1 MQSENKQDAAAP
13 EEDLEQDQAQDQPE
27 GQHSEQ
33 AEENAP
39 AEEAAPEG
47 ADPAP
52 AAGSDLEAELAET
65 KDRLLRALAEAENV
79 RRRATRDVDAASKRS
94 ISNFAREMIQVADN
108 LSRALSSIDQ
118 TAAQENEAFKALLTG
133 VEMTARE
140 MQKAFERNHILQVDP
155 LGERF
160 DPQIHEAMFEFED
173 PSKPA
178 GTVGQVMEP
187 GYTLHGQPLRPAK
200 VGVTKG
206 GPKAAPKVEG
216 DPAGTAPTPSA
227 TVQDDVE
234 ASAKGGAKAGGE
246 NAYEADGKPSGSHL
260 DEEL

>member
-1 MQSENKQDAAAP
+1 MQSENNNDAVEP
-13 EEDLEQDQAQDQPE
+13 EENLEDTQ
-27 GQHSEQ
+27 
-33 AEENAP
+33 AP
-39 AEEAAPEG
+39 AEDEVSEGAEAAPTATDASG
-47 ADPAP
+47 S
-52 AAGSDLEAELAET
+52 AASASGLEAELAET

-108 LSRALSSIDQ
+108 LSRALSSIDA

-160 DPQIHEAMFEFED
+160 DPQIHEAMFEFDD

-206 GPKAAPKVEG
+206 GPKAALK
-216 DPAGTAPTPSA
+216 DAGNPTGSAPTPSA
-227 TVQDDVE
+227 TVQDDVD
-234 ASAKGGAKAGGE
+234 ANANSKANGD

>member
-1 MQSENKQDAAAP
+1 MQSENNNDGVDPEENLEDTAQAEADGAP
-13 EEDLEQDQAQDQPE
+13 EISDA
-27 GQHSEQ
+27 
-33 AEENAP
+33 
-39 AEEAAPEG
+39 
-47 ADPAP
+47 AP
-52 AAGSDLEAELAET
+52 AAADAGGADAPASDLEAELAET

-108 LSRALSSIDQ
+108 LSRALSSIDP

-133 VEMTARE
+133 VEMTGRE

-160 DPQIHEAMFEFED
+160 DQQIHEAMFEFDD

-178 GTVGQVMEP
+178 GTIGQVMEP

-200 VGVTKG
+200 VGVTNG
-206 GPKAAPKVEG
+206 GPKAAPKDAAG
-216 DPAGTAPTPSA
+216 PTGTAPTPSA
-227 TVQDDVE
+227 TVQDDVD
-234 ASAKGGAKAGGE
+234 ASANSKASGD